1 MSSRFL
7 TSEQQHSYGRYVG
20 EPTSIQLANYFHLDD
35 TAFQLVQKRRGD
47 HNRLGFAIQLC
58 TVRFLGT
65 FLIDPIDVPV
75 GVVGYLASQLE
86 ITDVDCL
93 QNYLS
98 RPTTHWVHAQTIKK
112 HYGYYDFSSQP
123 EHWRLL
129 RWLYQRAWTG
139 GESPSMLFDLTTAR
153 LVEQKILLPGVTV
166 LSRLISSVRERVANR
181 TWNILAKLP
190 SSQQVENLE
199 ALIVIGEKAKLTPL
213 EQLRKSPTRRSAPS
227 LVNALNR
234 LVTIRALGI
243 YQLNVGKIPP
253 IRFKTLAKTAFTLR
267 AQAIARMSSERR
279 IATLVAW
286 AYVMEAIAIDD
297 ALDVLNL
304 LVKDIL
310 SKSQKEGKKNRLR
323 TIKDLDAAAL
333 QLATACRVLLNPT
346 TEDNR
351 VREEVWQRL
360 TPEQLGEAIA
370 DVEDIARPPEDN
382 YYDELLK
389 QWRSVRRFLPKLL
402 SIIDFEGNQAGGK
415 ILEAWQFLQ
424 SVEGQRKPLMDAAP
438 LKIVDKKWTNWVV
451 DEDGTIDRRAYTFCV
466 LEKLLEG
473 LRRRDLFVSS
483 GERWSNPRAK
493 LLTGKAWESN
503 RASVCRTLELNS
515 KPEPELKIL
524 QKQLDKA
531 YSQTAQNLPNNAN
544 VRIEKDK
551 KGKETLTISNLD
563 KLDEPSSYVK
573 LKDKIES
580 LLPQVD
586 LPEVLLEINA
596 KTGFMKEF
604 SHLNESFA
612 KVKDLPISI
621 CAVLIAQSCNIGLSP
636 LVRKRIPA
644 LTRGRL
650 SWVEQ
655 NYFRPET
662 IIKANGRLV
671 DAQTKIPIVQSWGG
685 GEVASAD
692 GMRFVVP
699 VQTIDAGAN
708 SKYFN
713 RGRGITYYNYTSNQF
728 TGFHGLV
735 IPGTLRDS
743 LVVLVGLL
751 EQQTGLRPR
760 ELMTDTSGYSDVVFG
775 LFWLLGYQFS
785 PRLADAG
792 SARFWRLDSE
802 AYYGLL
808 DNLARQ
814 TVKTDLIEQNWD
826 DMLRVAG
833 SLKLGTVSATEIMR
847 ALHQGKKPST
857 IAKAIGE
864 LGKITKTLYLLN
876 YVDDEAYRRRILTQ
890 LNRGESRHSLARA
903 VFYGRRGELR
913 QRYREGQE
921 EQLGTLG
928 LVVNVLV
935 LWNTY
940 YMDAAIN
947 QLQKEGWDIK
957 EEDKARLS
965 PLSHS
970 HINMLGRYQ
979 FNLPEELK
987 DGALRPLRD
996 ADALD
1001 ELADLDLW

>member
-7 TSEQQHSYGRYVG
+7 SQEQQHSYGRYVG
-20 EPTSIQLANYFHLDD
+20 EPTSIQLAHYFHLDD

-65 FLIDPIDVPV
+65 FLINPIDVPQ
-75 GVVGYLASQLE
+75 GVVKYLASQLE
-86 ITDVDCL
+86 ITDLDCL
-93 QNYLS
+93 PNYLS

-112 HYGYYDFSSQP
+112 HYGYRDFSSQP
-123 EHWRLL
+123 EHWRLV
-129 RWLYQRAWTG
+129 RWLYQRAWIG
-139 GESPSMLFDLTTAR
+139 GESPSIMFDLTTAR

-166 LSRLISSVRERVANR
+166 LSRLISAVRERVANR
-181 TWNILAKLP
+181 TWKILSKLP
-190 SSQQVENLE
+190 NSKQIENLE
-199 ALIVIGEKAKLTPL
+199 ALIVVGEKARLTTL
-213 EQLRKSPTRRSAPS
+213 EQLRQSPTRRSAPS

-243 YQLNVGKIPP
+243 NQLNVGKIPP
-253 IRFKTLAKTAFTLR
+253 IRFKALSKTAFTLR
-267 AQAIARMSSERR
+267 AQAIARMPTERR

-323 TIKDLDAAAL
+323 TLKDLDHAAL
-333 QLATACRVLLNPT
+333 QLATACKVLVNPA
-346 TEDNR
+346 TEDNK

-360 TPEQLGEAIA
+360 TPEQLSLAIA
-370 DVEDIARPPEDN
+370 SVEELARPPEDN
-382 YYDELLK
+382 YYQELIQ
-389 QWRSVRRFLPKLL
+389 QWRAVRRFLPKLL
-402 SIIDFEGNQAGGK
+402 SIIDFEGNQAGQK

-424 SVEGQRKPLMDAAP
+424 SIEGQRKPLMDTAP
-438 LKIVDKKWTNWVV
+438 LKVVDKKWAAWVI
-451 DEDGTIDRRAYTFCV
+451 DENGSIDRRAYTFCV

-473 LRRRDLFVSS
+473 LCRRDLFVSS
-483 GERWSNPRAK
+483 GEKWSNPRAK
-493 LLTGKAWESN
+493 LLQGKAWEST
-503 RASVCRTLELNS
+503 RASVCRTLELNP
-515 KPEPELKIL
+515 KPEPELKVL
-524 QKQLDKA
+524 KKQLDRA
-531 YSQTAQNLPNNAN
+531 YSQTANNLPNNTS

-563 KLDEPSSYVK
+563 KLDEPESYLK
-573 LKDKIES
+573 LKDKVES

-596 KTGFMKEF
+596 KTGFMEEF
-604 SHLNESFA
+604 SHLNESLA
-612 KVKDLPISI
+612 RVRDLSISI
-621 CAVLIAQSCNIGLSP
+621 CAVLIAQGCNIGLSP

-662 IIKANGRLV
+662 IIKANARLV
-671 DAQTKIPIVQSWGG
+671 DAQTKIPIVKSWGG

-692 GMRFVVP
+692 GIRFVVP
-699 VQTIDAGAN
+699 VQTLNAGAN

-735 IPGTLRDS
+735 VPGTLRDS

-792 SARFWRLDSE
+792 AARFWRLDSE
-802 AYYGLL
+802 ADYGLL

-814 TVKTDLIEQNWD
+814 TVKTELIEQNWD

-847 ALHQGKKPST
+847 ALHRGKKPST
-857 IAKAIGE
+857 IARAIGE

-903 VFYGRRGELR
+903 VFYGRRGEIR

-947 QLQKEGWDIK
+947 QLLSEGWDIK

-965 PLSHS
+965 PLPHS

-996 ADALD
+996 VEAID
-1001 ELADLDLW
+1001 ELADLDF